1 MTEKKK
7 NEGGSGNH
15 IKLSVILR
23 LGSYL
28 FRHPL
33 PMILAAVIMVV
44 SNVLA
49 LAAPEL
55 SGHAID
61 ALSLDGGVNFE
72 KVFYYCALMAACYV
86 VSAILSYLL
95 TYLMIR
101 VSKKVTVEMRSE
113 LFDHLLELPV
123 SYFDGHQTGDIISHV
138 SYDIDTIN
146 ASLSND
152 LLQIFASAIMVI
164 GSLVMMLKIKPILV
178 LVFAVTV
185 PISVAFTRYKS
196 VYVRPLFKKRS
207 AKLGILNGYAE
218 EILSGQKTVRSFHK
232 EDVFLSRF
240 DERNR
245 DAVNAYYEADYQAC
259 AIGPSVNFINNLSLA
274 LISMFG
280 TILYIFDKIT
290 PGNISTF
297 ILYSRKFAGPI
308 NEAANIIAELQS
320 ACAAAERVF
329 ALIDMDPEKPDAP
342 DAEILSGK
350 GGDVGFRNVTFS
362 YDGEKEILHDITF
375 DAPEGSVVA
384 IVGPTGSGK
393 TTVINLL
400 MRFYDIET
408 GNILLSD
415 KPITSYTRD
424 SSRAAFSMVL
434 QDAWLFA
441 GTVYDNIAYGK
452 DNASE
457 EEVYGA
463 ARAVGLEDFILS
475 LPDGYETVISDNG
488 SNLSKGQ
495 KQLITIARAM
505 VSDAKYLILDEAT
518 SNVDSRTELSIQTAM
533 RALMKGKT
541 CFVIAH
547 RLSTIQSADKII
559 VIRGGR
565 IEESGTH
572 DELLRMEGFYASLY
586 LSQFR

>member
-1 MTEKKK
+1 MK
-7 NEGGSGNH
+7 NGTVSGNH
-15 IKLSVILR
+15 IKLSVIRR

-28 FRHPL
+28 FRHPF
-33 PMILAAVIMVV
+33 PMIAAVVIMFA
-44 SNVLA
+44 SNLLA
-49 LAAPEL
+49 LAAPAL
-55 SGHAID
+55 SGKAID
-61 ALSLDGGVNFE
+61 ALSLENRAVDFGTVL
-72 KVFYYCALMAACYV
+72 YYCALMAVCYV
-86 VSAILSYLL
+86 FSAILSYLL

-101 VSKKVTVEMRSE
+101 ISKRVTIEMRNE
-113 LFDHLLELPV
+113 LFDRLLELPV
-123 SYFDGHQTGDIISHV
+123 SYFDRHQTGDIISHV

-152 LLQIFASAIMVI
+152 LLQIFASAITVI

-207 AKLGILNGYAE
+207 SKLGALNGYAE

-240 DERNR
+240 DRKNEE
-245 DAVNAYYEADYQAC
+245 AVNAYYEADYQAC

-280 TILYIFDKIT
+280 TILYIFGQIT

-329 ALIDMDPEKPDAP
+329 ALIDMEPEKPDAP
-342 DAEILSGK
+342 EAKELSAENADVAFRDVFFGYDA
-350 GGDVGFRNVTFS
+350 
-362 YDGEKEILHDITF
+362 EKEILHGISF
-375 DAPEGSVVA
+375 DAPAGSVVA

-400 MRFYDIET
+400 MRFYDIER
-408 GNILLSD
+408 GGIIIGGE
-415 KPITSYTRD
+415 PITAFTRD

-441 GTVYDNIAYGK
+441 GTVYENIAYGREG
-452 DNASE
+452 ASE
-457 EEVYGA
+457 EDVYRA
-463 ARAVGLEDFILS
+463 AQAAGLDDFIRS
-475 LPDGYETVISDNG
+475 LPEGYETVISDNG
-488 SNLSKGQ
+488 ANLSKGQ

-518 SNVDSRTELSIQTAM
+518 SNVDSRTEISIQTAM

-547 RLSTIQSADKII
+547 RLSTIRSADQII

-572 DELLRMEGFYASLY
+572 EELLRKNGFYASLY